1 MQFHEML
8 NDYLRRL
15 TVTALELAAA
25 SELSPAVISRY
36 RSAERTPAPD
46 SEAYE
51 DARRLGQQ
59 LAEAGFVVAT
69 GGYGGTMAA
78 VSQGAAEAGGHVIG
92 VTSGHMERYRPMPAN
107 EWVAEEIR
115 HESQRDR
122 LLHLV
127 LNNDA
132 MIALPGGIG
141 TLSEV
146 ALAWSLLQTSEM
158 AARPLVLLGPMWRE
172 TIRVYAQGEYIR
184 PRDMDLVY
192 LATSPETAVAYVKQS
207 LAARGG

>member
-1 MQFHEML
+1 M
-8 NDYLRRL
+8 
-15 TVTALELAAA
+15 
-25 SELSPAVISRY
+25 SEIVSVFGS
-36 RSAERTPAPD
+36 SSPAPD
-46 SEAYE
+46 SEAYLE
-51 DARRLGQQ
+51 ARHLGQQ

-92 VTSGHMERYRPMPAN
+92 VTSSHMERYRPTPAN

-115 HESQRDR
+115 FESQRDR

-127 LNNDA
+127 TRNDA

-146 ALAWSLLQTSEM
+146 ALAWSLLQTSELS
-158 AARPLVLLGPMWRE
+158 ARPLVLLGPLWRE
-172 TIRVYAQGEYIR
+172 MIKVYAQAEYIR
-184 PRDMDLVY
+184 PRDLDLLY

-207 LAARGG
+207 LAAKPG

>member
-1 MQFHEML
+1 MP
-8 NDYLRRL
+8 Y
-15 TVTALELAAA
+15 VV
-25 SELSPAVISRY
+25 AVFGS
-36 RSAERTPAPD
+36 SAPAPD

-78 VSQGAAEAGGHVIG
+78 VSQGAAGAGGHVIG

-146 ALAWSLLQTSEM
+146 ALAWSLLQTGEI
-158 AARPLVLLGPMWRE
+158 AARPLVLLGPVWRE
-172 TIRVYAQGEYIR
+172 TIRIYAQAEYIR
-184 PRDMDLVY
+184 PRDMDLIY

-207 LAARGG
+207 LATRGG

>member
-1 MQFHEML
+1 MP
-8 NDYLRRL
+8 Y
-15 TVTALELAAA
+15 VV
-25 SELSPAVISRY
+25 AVFGS
-36 RSAERTPAPD
+36 SAPAPE

-78 VSQGAAEAGGHVIG
+78 VSQGAAEANGHVIG

-107 EWVAEEIR
+107 EWVVEEIR

-146 ALAWSLLQTSEM
+146 ALAWSLLQTGEI
-158 AARPLVLLGPMWRE
+158 AARPLVLLGPLWRE
-172 TIRVYAQGEYIR
+172 TIRVYAQAEYIR

-207 LAARGG
+207 LAARNG

>member
-1 MQFHEML
+1 MPHL
-8 NDYLRRL
+8 
-15 TVTALELAAA
+15 V
-25 SELSPAVISRY
+25 AVFGS
-36 RSAERTPAPD
+36 SSPAPD
-46 SEAYE
+46 SEAYD

-78 VSQGAAEAGGHVIG
+78 VSQGAAGAGGHVIG

-115 HESQRDR
+115 FESQRDR
-122 LLHLV
+122 LVHLV
-127 LNNDA
+127 MNNDA

-146 ALAWSLLQTSEM
+146 ALAWSLLQTGEM
-158 AARPLVLLGPMWRE
+158 SARPLVLLGPTWRE
-172 TIRVYAQGEYIR
+172 TIRVYAQAEYIR
-184 PRDMDLVY
+184 PRDMDLIY
-192 LATSPETAVAYVKQS
+192 LATSAETAVAYVKQS
-207 LAARGG
+207 LAARNG

>member
-1 MQFHEML
+1 MP
-8 NDYLRRL
+8 Y
-15 TVTALELAAA
+15 VV
-25 SELSPAVISRY
+25 AVFGS
-36 RSAERTPAPD
+36 SAPAPD
-46 SEAYE
+46 SEAYDE
-51 DARRLGQQ
+51 ARRLGQQ
-59 LAEAGFVVAT
+59 LAEAGFAVAT

-78 VSQGAAEAGGHVIG
+78 FSQGAAEQGGHVIG

-115 HESQRDR
+115 HEAQRDR

-146 ALAWSLLQTSEM
+146 ALAWSLLQTSEI
-158 AARPLVLLGPMWRE
+158 AARPLVLLGPLWRE
-172 TIRVYAQGEYIR
+172 TIRVYAQAEYIR
-184 PRDMDLVY
+184 PRDMDLIY
-192 LATSPETAVAYVKQS
+192 LATSAETAVAYVKQS
-207 LAARGG
+207 LAARNG